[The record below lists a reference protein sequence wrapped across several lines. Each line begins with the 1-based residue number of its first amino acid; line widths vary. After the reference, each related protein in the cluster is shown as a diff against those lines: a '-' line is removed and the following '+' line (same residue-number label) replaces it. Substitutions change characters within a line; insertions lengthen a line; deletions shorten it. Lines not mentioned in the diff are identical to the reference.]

1 MSSFHS
7 QNNKPRRRLRPGTR
21 INSNMRRRKSPN
33 TDQPASHPRR
43 NQRRGKTRSQRRA
56 PIGVTLYYYPHA
68 KKPAPT
74 LCDPELQRAV
84 CRGLA
89 QARTILAQR
98 GSEMLIGCVLLDI
111 RQREGYWLDK
121 DD

>member
-7 QNNKPRRRLRPGTR
+7 QNNKPGRRLRLGTR
-21 INSNMRRRKSPN
+21 INSNMRRRTTPK
-33 TDQPASHPRR
+33 TDRPASRPRS
-43 NQRRGKTRSQRRA
+43 NQRRGKTRSQRHP
-56 PIGVTLYYYPHA
+56 PIEVTLYYYPHA

-74 LCDPELQRAV
+74 LHDPELQRV
-84 CRGLA
+84 VRDGLA

-98 GSEMLIGCVLLDI
+98 GSKMLIGCVLLDI
-111 RQREGYWLDK
+111 HHREGYWLDE